1 MATFD
6 RGNLFQTELFEKN
19 VLIPYLQDYRNVT
32 NFARF
37 MGGSDAVIYNKM
49 ESKGDGDRIVFPLRQ
64 TFDPAVAIGN
74 EQLEG
79 NEQELTYVS
88 DMVDVGRIRFATL
101 LTDTQLMSLQTK
113 FQLESDVRADLLSQA
128 DMLNT
133 KRILQSFALAF
144 DGGAAGV
151 VPNLNQQF
159 TYADLRARILAS
171 RLDQAAGGISR
182 ARILIGDPT
191 LSGNGNNSKTT
202 YASLAV
208 ALISGNGGFAADR
221 HKMNVNHIRQLFN
234 QAATGQSLTI
244 TDNTFTVKE
253 SSIRPYKYK
262 THLGFEDK
270 RYVLFIAPETYNML
284 ATDPVWQAQ
293 VNRGVIENQD
303 QPSILYGS
311 MYKGTIEGVMV
322 IVIPELSNFLIR
334 NLANDQT
341 YAYSM
346 FCGAAAVGFG
356 MGQTPTFT
364 FRSSTD
370 YELYKGLAHNEISG
384 LKLLKYPSKARGVK
398 GNNNN
403 LVEYGVVHSFT
414 TIA

>member
-1 MATFD
+1 MATLD
-6 RGNLFQTELFEKN
+6 RNNLFQTQLFEKN

-49 ESKGDGDRIVFPLRQ
+49 ESKGDGDRIIFPLRQ
-64 TFDPAVAIGN
+64 TFEPIVSIGN

-101 LTDTQLMSLQTK
+101 LTDVQLMSLQTK
-113 FQLESDVRADLLSQA
+113 FQLESDVKADLLAQA
-128 DMLNT
+128 DSFNT

-144 DGGAAGV
+144 DGGAAGI
-151 VPNLNQQF
+151 VPSLNQQF
-159 TYADLRARILAS
+159 SYSDLKARILAS
-171 RLDQAAGGISR
+171 RLDQATGGISR
-182 ARILIGDPT
+182 ARILIGDPN
-191 LSGNGNNSKTT
+191 LVGGNTRTT
-202 YASLAV
+202 YADLTTALVV
-208 ALISGNGGFAADR
+208 ANFPVATNT
-221 HKMNVNHIRQLFN
+221 MNVSHIRQLFN
-234 QAATGQSLTI
+234 QAATGQSLPI
-244 TDNTFTVKE
+244 TNAAYTVKE

-262 THLGFEDK
+262 TYQGFEDK
-270 RYVLFIAPETYNML
+270 RYVLFIAPETYNRL
-284 ATDPVWQAQ
+284 AADPVWQSQ
-293 VNRGVIENQD
+293 INRGTIENQD

-322 IVIPELSNFLIR
+322 IVIPELSNLLIT
-334 NLANDQT
+334 NAAGNI
-341 YAYSM
+341 YAYSL

-364 FRSSTD
+364 FRSATD

-384 LKLLKYPSKARGVK
+384 LKLLKYPSKTRGIR

-403 LVEYGVVHSFT
+403 LVEYGIVHSFT
-414 TIA
+414 TIS

>member
-1 MATFD
+1 MATLD
-6 RGNLFQTELFEKN
+6 RNNLFQTQLFEKN

-49 ESKGDGDRIVFPLRQ
+49 ESKGDGDRIIFPLRQ

-79 NEQELTYVS
+79 NEQELVYVS
-88 DMVDVGRIRFATL
+88 DMVDVGRIRYATL
-101 LTDTQLMSLQTK
+101 LTDVQLLSLQTK

-133 KRILQSFALAF
+133 KRILQSFALAL

-151 VPNLNQQF
+151 VPTLNQQF

-171 RLDQAAGGISR
+171 RLDVAAGGGISR
-182 ARILIGDPT
+182 ARILIGDPN
-191 LSGNGNNSKTT
+191 LAGGNCRTT
-202 YASLAV
+202 YADLVTALTAANFPV
-208 ALISGNGGFAADR
+208 ATNL
-221 HKMNVNHIRQLFN
+221 MNVSHIRQLFN

-244 TDNTFTVKE
+244 TNAAYTVKE

-262 THLGFEDK
+262 THSGFEDK
-270 RYVLFIAPETYNML
+270 RYVLFIAPETYNKL
-284 ATDPVWQAQ
+284 ASDAVWQAQ

-311 MYKGTIEGVMV
+311 AYKGTIEGTMV
-322 IVIPELSNFLIR
+322 IVIPELSNFIIT
-334 NLANDQT
+334 NGNNT

-364 FRSSTD
+364 LRSSTD
-370 YELYKGLAHNEISG
+370 YDLYKGLAHNEISG

-398 GNNNN
+398 GNNTN

-414 TIA
+414 TIS

>member
-1 MATFD
+1 MSTLD
-6 RGNLFQTELFEKN
+6 RNNLFQTQLFEKN

-49 ESKGDGDRIVFPLRQ
+49 ESKGDGDRIIFPLRQ

-101 LTDTQLMSLQTK
+101 LTDVQLTNLQTK

-128 DMLNT
+128 DVLNT

-151 VPNLNQQF
+151 NPSLNQQF
-159 TYADLRARILAS
+159 SYSDLRARILAS
-171 RLDQAAGGISR
+171 RLDQAVGGISR
-182 ARILIGDPT
+182 ARILIGDPN
-191 LSGNGNNSKTT
+191 LVGGNARTT
-202 YASLAV
+202 YADLVTALAV
-208 ALISGNGGFAADR
+208 GNFPVATNT
-221 HKMNVNHIRQLFN
+221 MNVSHIRQLFN
-234 QAATGQSLTI
+234 QAATGQSLPI
-244 TDNTFTVKE
+244 TNAAYTVKE
-253 SSIRPYKYK
+253 SSVRPYKYK

-270 RYVLFIAPETYNML
+270 RYVLFIAPETYNKL
-284 ATDPVWQAQ
+284 ASDPVWQSQ
-293 VNRGVIENQD
+293 VHRGVIENQD

-322 IVIPELSNFLIR
+322 IVIPELSNFLIT
-334 NLANDQT
+334 NTVGNI
-341 YAYSM
+341 YAYSL

-384 LKLLKYPSKARGVK
+384 LKLLKYPSKVRGVR

>member
-6 RGNLFQTELFEKN
+6 RNNIFQNELFEKN

-49 ESKGDGDRIVFPLRQ
+49 ENKGDGDRIIFPLRQ

-101 LTDTQLMSLQTK
+101 LTDVQLMSLQTK

-128 DMLNT
+128 DLLNT

-151 VPNLNQQF
+151 NPSLNQQF
-159 TYADLRARILAS
+159 SYSDLRARILAS

-182 ARILIGDPT
+182 SRILIGDPN
-191 LSGNGNNSKTT
+191 LANGNARTT
-202 YASLAV
+202 YGDLATALVVGNFPV
-208 ALISGNGGFAADR
+208 ATNT
-221 HKMNVNHIRQLFN
+221 MNVSHIRQLFN
-234 QAATGQSLTI
+234 QAATGQSLPI
-244 TDNTFTVKE
+244 TNATYTVKE

-262 THLGFEDK
+262 THMGFEDK
-270 RYVLFIAPETYNML
+270 RYVLFIAPETYNKL
-284 ATDPVWQAQ
+284 AADPVWQAQ
-293 VNRGVIENQD
+293 ISRGVIENQD

-322 IVIPELSNFLIR
+322 IVIPELSNFLIT
-334 NLANDQT
+334 NAAGNI

-384 LKLLKYPSKARGVK
+384 LKLLKYPSKARGVR

-414 TIA
+414 TIS

>member
-1 MATFD
+1 MATLD
-6 RGNLFQTELFEKN
+6 RNNLFQTQLFEKN
-19 VLIPYLQDYRNVT
+19 VLIPYLQDYRNIT

-49 ESKGDGDRIVFPLRQ
+49 ENKGDGDRIIFPLRQ
-64 TFDPAVAIGN
+64 TFDPAIAIGN

-101 LTDTQLMSLQTK
+101 LTDVQLLSLQTK

-128 DMLNT
+128 DVLNT
-133 KRILQSFALAF
+133 KRILQAFALAF

-151 VPNLNQQF
+151 NPSLNQQF
-159 TYADLRARILAS
+159 SYSDLRDRILAS

-182 ARILIGDPT
+182 ARILIGDPN
-191 LSGNGNNSKTT
+191 LAGGKARTT
-202 YASLAV
+202 YADLASALLV
-208 ALISGNGGFAADR
+208 ANFPVATNT
-221 HKMNVNHIRQLFN
+221 MNVSHIRQLFN

-244 TDNTFTVKE
+244 TNAAYTLKE
-253 SSIRPYKYK
+253 SSVRPYKYK
-262 THLGFEDK
+262 THQGFEDK
-270 RYVLFIAPETYNML
+270 RYVLFIAPETYNKL
-284 ATDPVWQAQ
+284 AADPVWQAQ

-322 IVIPELSNFLIR
+322 IVIPELSNFLIT
-334 NLANDQT
+334 NTAGNI
-341 YAYSM
+341 YAYSL

-403 LVEYGVVHSFT
+403 LVEYGMVHSFT

>member
-1 MATFD
+1 MATLD
-6 RGNLFQTELFEKN
+6 RNNLFQTELFEKN
-19 VLIPYLQDYRNVT
+19 VLIPYLQDYRNIT

-49 ESKGDGDRIVFPLRQ
+49 ENKGDGDRIIFPLRQ

-101 LTDTQLMSLQTK
+101 LTDVQLMSLQTK

-133 KRILQSFALAF
+133 KRILQAFALAF
-144 DGGAAGV
+144 DGGAAGIN
-151 VPNLNQQF
+151 PSLNQQF
-159 TYADLRARILAS
+159 TYAQLRDRILAS

-182 ARILIGDPT
+182 ARILIGDPN
-191 LSGNGNNSKTT
+191 LVGGNARTT
-202 YASLAV
+202 YADLVTALTVGNFPV
-208 ALISGNGGFAADR
+208 ATNT
-221 HKMNVNHIRQLFN
+221 MNVSHIRQLFN

-244 TDNTFTVKE
+244 TNAAYTVKE

-270 RYVLFIAPETYNML
+270 RYVLFIAPETYNKL
-284 ATDPVWQAQ
+284 AADPLWQAQ

-322 IVIPELSNFLIR
+322 IVIPELSNFLIT
-334 NLANDQT
+334 NADGNI
-341 YAYSM
+341 YALSL
-346 FCGAAAVGFG
+346 FCGAAALGFG

-384 LKLLKYPSKARGVK
+384 IKALKYPSKAKGVK

-403 LVEYGVVHSFT
+403 LIEYGYQYSFT
-414 TIA
+414 TIV

>member
-1 MATFD
+1 
-6 RGNLFQTELFEKN
+6 
-19 VLIPYLQDYRNVT
+19 
-32 NFARF
+32 

-49 ESKGDGDRIVFPLRQ
+49 ENKGDGDRIIFPLRQ

-79 NEQELTYVS
+79 NEQELVYVS
-88 DMVDVGRIRFATL
+88 DMVDVGRIRYATL
-101 LTDTQLMSLQTK
+101 LTDVQLSSLQTK

-151 VPNLNQQF
+151 VPTLNQQF

-171 RLDQAAGGISR
+171 RLDVAAGGGISR
-182 ARILIGDPT
+182 ARILIGDPN
-191 LSGNGNNSKTT
+191 LNGGNCRTT
-202 YASLAV
+202 YADLVTALTAANFPV
-208 ALISGNGGFAADR
+208 ATNL
-221 HKMNVNHIRQLFN
+221 MNVSHIRQLFN

-244 TDNTFTVKE
+244 TNAAYTVKE

-262 THLGFEDK
+262 THSGFEDK
-270 RYVLFIAPETYNML
+270 RYVLFIAPETYNKL
-284 ATDPVWQAQ
+284 ASDAVWQAQ

-311 MYKGTIEGVMV
+311 AYKGTIEGTMV
-322 IVIPELSNFLIR
+322 IVIPELSIFIITNG
-334 NLANDQT
+334 NNT
-341 YAYSM
+341 YAYYM

-364 FRSSTD
+364 LRSSTD
-370 YELYKGLAHNEISG
+370 YDLYKGLAHNEISG
-384 LKLLKYPSKARGVK
+384 LKLLKYPSKARGVR
-398 GNNNN
+398 GNNTN

-414 TIA
+414 TIS

>member
-144 DGGAAGV
+144 DGGAAGI

-159 TYADLRARILAS
+159 NYADLRARILAS

-182 ARILIGDPT
+182 ARILIGDPN
-191 LSGNGNNSKTT
+191 LAGGNARTT
-202 YASLAV
+202 YADLVTALDV
-208 ALISGNGGFAADR
+208 ANFPVATNA
-221 HKMNVNHIRQLFN
+221 MNVSHIRQLFN
-234 QAATGQSLTI
+234 QAATGQSLVI
-244 TDNTFTVKE
+244 TDNTYTVKE

-270 RYVLFIAPETYNML
+270 RYVLFIAPETYNKL
-284 ATDPVWQAQ
+284 AADPVWQAQ

-322 IVIPELSNFLIR
+322 IVIPELSNFLIT
-334 NLANDQT
+334 NAAGNI
-341 YAYSM
+341 YAYSL

-403 LVEYGVVHSFT
+403 LVEYGMVHSFT

>member
-1 MATFD
+1 MATFE
-6 RGNLFQTELFEKN
+6 RSNIFQNELFMKN
-19 VLIPYLQDYRNVT
+19 VVIPYLQDYRNVT

-49 ESKGDGDRIVFPLRQ
+49 ENKGDGDRIIFPLRQ

-101 LTDTQLMSLQTK
+101 LTDVQLTNLQTK

-128 DMLNT
+128 DVLNT

-151 VPNLNQQF
+151 NPSLNQQF
-159 TYADLRARILAS
+159 SYSDLRARILAS
-171 RLDQAAGGISR
+171 RLDQAVGGISR
-182 ARILIGDPT
+182 ARILIGDPN
-191 LSGNGNNSKTT
+191 LVGGNARTT
-202 YASLAV
+202 YADLVTALAV
-208 ALISGNGGFAADR
+208 ANFPVATNT
-221 HKMNVNHIRQLFN
+221 MNVSHIRQLFN

-244 TDNTFTVKE
+244 TNAAYTVKE
-253 SSIRPYKYK
+253 SSVRPYKYK

-270 RYVLFIAPETYNML
+270 RYVLFIAPETYNKL
-284 ATDPVWQAQ
+284 AADPVWQSQ

-322 IVIPELSNFLIR
+322 IVIPELSNFLIT
-334 NLANDQT
+334 NAAGNI
-341 YAYSM
+341 YAYSL

-384 LKLLKYPSKARGVK
+384 LKLLKYPSKVRGVR

>member
-6 RGNLFQTELFEKN
+6 RGNLFQNQLFERN

-49 ESKGDGDRIVFPLRQ
+49 ENKGDGDRIIFPLRQ

-101 LTDTQLMSLQTK
+101 LTDVQLMSLQTK

-144 DGGAAGV
+144 DGGAGGV
-151 VPNLNQQF
+151 NPSLNQKF
-159 TYADLRARILAS
+159 TYAQLRDRILAS
-171 RLDQAAGGISR
+171 RLDQAIGGISR
-182 ARILIGDPT
+182 ARILIGDPK
-191 LSGNGNNSKTT
+191 LANGNSRTT
-202 YASLAV
+202 YADLTNALVVGNFPV
-208 ALISGNGGFAADR
+208 ATNT
-221 HKMNVNHIRQLFN
+221 MNVSHIRQLFN

-244 TDNTFTVKE
+244 TNTAYTVKE

-270 RYVLFIAPETYNML
+270 RYVLFIAPETYNKL
-284 ATDPVWQAQ
+284 ADDPVWQAQ

-322 IVIPELSNFLIR
+322 IVIPELSNFLIT
-334 NLANDQT
+334 NANDNV
-341 YAYSM
+341 YAYSL

>member
-6 RGNLFQTELFEKN
+6 RSNIFQNELFMKN
-19 VLIPYLQDYRNVT
+19 VTIPYLQEYRNVT

-49 ESKGDGDRIVFPLRQ
+49 ENKGDGDRIIFPLRQ

-101 LTDTQLMSLQTK
+101 LTDVQLLSLQTK

-151 VPNLNQQF
+151 NPSLNQQF
-159 TYADLRARILAS
+159 TYGQLRDRILAS

-182 ARILIGDPT
+182 ARILIGDPN
-191 LSGNGNNSKTT
+191 LVGGNARTT
-202 YASLAV
+202 YVDLATALVVGNFPV
-208 ALISGNGGFAADR
+208 ATNT
-221 HKMNVNHIRQLFN
+221 MNVSHIRQLFN
-234 QAATGQSLTI
+234 QASTGQSLTI
-244 TDNTFTVKE
+244 TNAAYTVKE
-253 SSIRPYKYK
+253 SSVRPYKYK

-270 RYVLFIAPETYNML
+270 RYVLFIAPETYNKL
-284 ATDPVWQAQ
+284 AADPVWQAQ
-293 VNRGVIENQD
+293 INRGVIENQD

-322 IVIPELSNFLIR
+322 IVIPELSNFLIT
-334 NLANDQT
+334 NAAGNI

-346 FCGAAAVGFG
+346 FCGAAAIGFG

>member
-1 MATFD
+1 
-6 RGNLFQTELFEKN
+6 
-19 VLIPYLQDYRNVT
+19 
-32 NFARF
+32 

-49 ESKGDGDRIVFPLRQ
+49 ENKGDGDRIIFPLRQ

-101 LTDTQLMSLQTK
+101 LTDVQLMSLQTK

-128 DMLNT
+128 DVLNT
-133 KRILQSFALAF
+133 KRILQAFALAF
-144 DGGAAGV
+144 DGGAAGI
-151 VPNLNQQF
+151 VPSLNQQF
-159 TYADLRARILAS
+159 SYADLRARILAS

-182 ARILIGDPT
+182 ARILIGDPNVV
-191 LSGNGNNSKTT
+191 NGNARTT
-202 YASLAV
+202 YADLVTALVV
-208 ALISGNGGFAADR
+208 ANFPVATNT
-221 HKMNVNHIRQLFN
+221 MNVSHIRQLFN

-244 TDNTFTVKE
+244 TNAAYTVKE
-253 SSIRPYKYK
+253 SSVRPYKYK
-262 THLGFEDK
+262 THQGFEDK
-270 RYVLFIAPETYNML
+270 RYVLFIAPETYNKL
-284 ATDPVWQAQ
+284 AADAVWQAQ

-322 IVIPELSNFLIR
+322 IVIPELSNFLIT
-334 NLANDQT
+334 NAAGNI
-341 YAYSM
+341 YAYSL

-403 LVEYGVVHSFT
+403 LVEYGMVHSFT

>member
-6 RGNLFQTELFEKN
+6 RSNIFQNELFMKN
-19 VLIPYLQDYRNVT
+19 VTIPYLQEYRNVT

-49 ESKGDGDRIVFPLRQ
+49 ENKGDGDRIIFPLRQ

-101 LTDTQLMSLQTK
+101 LTDVQLMSLQTK

-151 VPNLNQQF
+151 NPSLNQQF
-159 TYADLRARILAS
+159 TYSDLRARILAS

-182 ARILIGDPT
+182 ARILIGDPN
-191 LSGNGNNSKTT
+191 LVGGNARTT
-202 YASLAV
+202 YADLVTALAV
-208 ALISGNGGFAADR
+208 GQFPVATNT
-221 HKMNVNHIRQLFN
+221 MNVSHIRQLFN

-244 TDNTFTVKE
+244 TNAAYTVKE

-270 RYVLFIAPETYNML
+270 RYVLFIAPETYNKL
-284 ATDPVWQAQ
+284 AADPVWQAQ

-322 IVIPELSNFLIR
+322 IVIPELSNFLIT
-334 NLANDQT
+334 NAAGNV

>member
-1 MATFD
+1 MATFE
-6 RGNLFQTELFEKN
+6 RSNIFQNELFMKN
-19 VLIPYLQDYRNVT
+19 VVIPYLQDYRNVT

-49 ESKGDGDRIVFPLRQ
+49 ENKGDGDRIIFPLRQ

-101 LTDTQLMSLQTK
+101 LTDVQLLSLQTK

-128 DMLNT
+128 DSLNT
-133 KRILQSFALAF
+133 KRILQAFALAF
-144 DGGAAGV
+144 DGGAAGIN
-151 VPNLNQQF
+151 PSLNQQF
-159 TYADLRARILAS
+159 SYSDLRDRILAS

-182 ARILIGDPT
+182 ARILIGDPNT
-191 LSGNGNNSKTT
+191 DGANNRTRTT
-202 YASLAV
+202 YATLAV
-208 ALISGNGGFAADR
+208 ALLVANFPVATNTMS
-221 HKMNVNHIRQLFN
+221 VSHIRQLFN
-234 QAATGQSLTI
+234 QAATGQSLPI
-244 TDNTFTVKE
+244 TNATYTVKE
-253 SSIRPYKYK
+253 SSVRPYKYK
-262 THLGFEDK
+262 THQGFEDK
-270 RYVLFIAPETYNML
+270 RYVLFIAPETYNKL
-284 ATDPVWQAQ
+284 AADPVWQAQ
-293 VNRGVIENQD
+293 ISRGVIENQD

-322 IVIPELSNFLIR
+322 IVIPELSNFLIT
-334 NLANDQT
+334 NAAGNI

-414 TIA
+414 TIS

>member
-1 MATFD
+1 MATLD
-6 RGNLFQTELFEKN
+6 RNNLFQTQLFEKN

-49 ESKGDGDRIVFPLRQ
+49 ESKGDGDRIIFPLRQ

-79 NEQELTYVS
+79 NEQELVYVS
-88 DMVDVGRIRFATL
+88 DMVDVGRIRYATL
-101 LTDTQLMSLQTK
+101 LTDVQLLSLQTK

-144 DGGAAGV
+144 DGGANGI
-151 VPNLNQQF
+151 VPTLNQQF

-171 RLDQAAGGISR
+171 RLDVAAGGGISR
-182 ARILIGDPT
+182 ARILIGDPN
-191 LSGNGNNSKTT
+191 LNGGNCRTT
-202 YASLAV
+202 YADLVTALTAANFPV
-208 ALISGNGGFAADR
+208 ATNL
-221 HKMNVNHIRQLFN
+221 MNVSHIRQLFN

-244 TDNTFTVKE
+244 TNAAYTVKE

-262 THLGFEDK
+262 THSGFEDK
-270 RYVLFIAPETYNML
+270 RYVLFIAPETYNKL
-284 ATDPVWQAQ
+284 ASDAVWQAQ

-311 MYKGTIEGVMV
+311 AYKGTIEGTMV
-322 IVIPELSNFLIR
+322 IVIPELSNFIIT
-334 NLANDQT
+334 NGNNI

-364 FRSSTD
+364 LRSSTD
-370 YELYKGLAHNEISG
+370 YDLYKGLAHNEISG
-384 LKLLKYPSKARGVK
+384 LKLLKYPSKARGVR
-398 GNNNN
+398 GNNTN

-414 TIA
+414 TIS

>member
-1 MATFD
+1 MATLD
-6 RGNLFQTELFEKN
+6 RNNLFQTQLFEKN

-49 ESKGDGDRIVFPLRQ
+49 ENKGDGDRIIFPLRQ

-101 LTDTQLMSLQTK
+101 LTDVQLMSLQTK

-144 DGGAAGV
+144 DGGAGGV
-151 VPNLNQQF
+151 NPSLNQQF
-159 TYADLRARILAS
+159 TYAQLRDRILAS
-171 RLDQAAGGISR
+171 RLDQAIGGISR
-182 ARILIGDPT
+182 ARILIGDPN
-191 LSGNGNNSKTT
+191 LSNGNSRTT
-202 YASLAV
+202 YADLTNALVVGNFPV
-208 ALISGNGGFAADR
+208 ATNT
-221 HKMNVNHIRQLFN
+221 MNVSHIRQLFN

-244 TDNTFTVKE
+244 TNTAYTVKE

-270 RYVLFIAPETYNML
+270 RYVLFIAPETYNKL
-284 ATDPVWQAQ
+284 AADPVWQAQ

-322 IVIPELSNFLIR
+322 IVIPELSNFLIT
-334 NLANDQT
+334 NANDNV
-341 YAYSM
+341 YAYSL

>member
-1 MATFD
+1 MATFE
-6 RGNLFQTELFEKN
+6 RSNIFQNELFMKN
-19 VLIPYLQDYRNVT
+19 VVIPYLQDYRNVT

-49 ESKGDGDRIVFPLRQ
+49 ESKGDGDRIIFPLRQ

-101 LTDTQLMSLQTK
+101 LTDVQLMSLQTK

-128 DMLNT
+128 DLLNT

-144 DGGAAGV
+144 DGGAAGIN
-151 VPNLNQQF
+151 PSLNQQF
-159 TYADLRARILAS
+159 TYSDLRARILAS

-182 ARILIGDPT
+182 ARILIGDPN
-191 LSGNGNNSKTT
+191 LVGGNARTT
-202 YASLAV
+202 YADLTTALLV
-208 ALISGNGGFAADR
+208 AQFPVATNTMS
-221 HKMNVNHIRQLFN
+221 VSHIRQLFN
-234 QAATGQSLTI
+234 QAATGQSLPI
-244 TDNTFTVKE
+244 TNAAYTVKE
-253 SSIRPYKYK
+253 SSVRPYKYK
-262 THLGFEDK
+262 THQGFEDK
-270 RYVLFIAPETYNML
+270 RYVLFIAPETYNKL
-284 ATDPVWQAQ
+284 AADPVWQAQ

-322 IVIPELSNFLIR
+322 IVIPELSNFLIT
-334 NLANDQT
+334 NAAGNI
-341 YAYSM
+341 YAYSL

-384 LKLLKYPSKARGVK
+384 LKLLKYSSKVRGVR

>member
-6 RGNLFQTELFEKN
+6 RSNIFQNELFMKN
-19 VLIPYLQDYRNVT
+19 VTIPYLQDYRNVT

-49 ESKGDGDRIVFPLRQ
+49 ENKGDGDRIIFPLRQ

-101 LTDTQLMSLQTK
+101 LTDVQLMSLQTK

-128 DMLNT
+128 DVLNT
-133 KRILQSFALAF
+133 KRILQAFALAF
-144 DGGAAGV
+144 DGGAAGIN
-151 VPNLNQQF
+151 PSLNQQF
-159 TYADLRARILAS
+159 SYSDLRARILAS

-182 ARILIGDPT
+182 ARILIGDPN
-191 LSGNGNNSKTT
+191 LAGGKARTT
-202 YASLAV
+202 YADLVTALVVGNFPV
-208 ALISGNGGFAADR
+208 ATNTMS
-221 HKMNVNHIRQLFN
+221 VSHIRQLFN
-234 QAATGQSLTI
+234 QASTGQSLTI
-244 TDNTFTVKE
+244 TNAAYTVKE
-253 SSIRPYKYK
+253 SSVRPYKYK

-270 RYVLFIAPETYNML
+270 RYVLFIAPETYNKL
-284 ATDPVWQAQ
+284 AADPVWQAQ

-322 IVIPELSNFLIR
+322 IVIPELSNFLIT
-334 NLANDQT
+334 NAAGNI
-341 YAYSM
+341 YAYSL
-346 FCGAAAVGFG
+346 FCGAAAIGFG

-403 LVEYGVVHSFT
+403 LVEYGMVHSFT

>member
-1 MATFD
+1 MATLD
-6 RGNLFQTELFEKN
+6 RNNLFQTQLFEKN

-49 ESKGDGDRIVFPLRQ
+49 ENKGDGDRIIFPLRQ
-64 TFDPAVAIGN
+64 TFDPAIAIGN

-101 LTDTQLMSLQTK
+101 LTDVQLLSLQTK
-113 FQLESDVRADLLSQA
+113 FQLEFDVRADLLSQA
-128 DMLNT
+128 DVLNT

-144 DGGAAGV
+144 DGGAAGI
-151 VPNLNQQF
+151 VPSLNQQF
-159 TYADLRARILAS
+159 SYADLRARILAS

-182 ARILIGDPT
+182 ARILIGDPN
-191 LSGNGNNSKTT
+191 LVGGNARTT
-202 YASLAV
+202 YADLVTALLV
-208 ALISGNGGFAADR
+208 ANFPVATNT
-221 HKMNVNHIRQLFN
+221 MNVSHIRQLFN

-244 TDNTFTVKE
+244 TNAAYTVKE
-253 SSIRPYKYK
+253 SSVRPYKYK

-270 RYVLFIAPETYNML
+270 RYVLFIAPETYNKL
-284 ATDPVWQAQ
+284 AADPVWQAQ

-322 IVIPELSNFLIR
+322 IVIPELSNFLIT
-334 NLANDQT
+334 NGAGNI
-341 YAYSM
+341 YAYSL

-403 LVEYGVVHSFT
+403 LVEYGMVHSFT

>member
-6 RGNLFQTELFEKN
+6 RSNFYQTELFEKN

-49 ESKGDGDRIVFPLRQ
+49 ENKGDGDRIVFPLRQ
-64 TFDPAVAIGN
+64 TFDPIVSIGN
-74 EQLEG
+74 DQLEG

-101 LTDTQLMSLQTK
+101 LTDAQLTSIQTK
-113 FQLESDVRADLLSQA
+113 FNLESDVRADLLSQA

-133 KRILQSFALAF
+133 KRILQAFALAF

-151 VPNLNQQF
+151 VPSLNQQF
-159 TYADLRARILAS
+159 TYGQLRDRILAS

-182 ARILIGDPT
+182 ARILIGDPN
-191 LSGNGNNSKTT
+191 LVGGNARTT
-202 YASLAV
+202 YADLATALLV
-208 ALISGNGGFAADR
+208 ANFPVATNT
-221 HKMNVNHIRQLFN
+221 MNVSHIRQLFN

-244 TDNTFTVKE
+244 TNAAYTVKE

-262 THLGFEDK
+262 TYAGFEDK
-270 RYVLFIAPETYNML
+270 RYVLFVAPETYNRL
-284 ATDPVWQAQ
+284 ASDPVWQAQ
-293 VNRGVIENQD
+293 VNRGVIENKD

-311 MYKGTIEGVMV
+311 MYKGTIEGVMI
-322 IVIPELSNFLIR
+322 IVIPELSNFLIT
-334 NLANDQT
+334 NGAGNI
-341 YAYSM
+341 YALSL
-346 FCGAAAVGFG
+346 FCGASALGFG

-370 YELYKGLAHNEISG
+370 YELYHGMAHNEISG
-384 LKLLKYPSKARGVK
+384 IKALKYPSKARGVR

-403 LVEYGVVHSFT
+403 LVEYGYQYSFT

>member
-6 RGNLFQTELFEKN
+6 RSNIFQNELFMKN
-19 VLIPYLQDYRNVT
+19 VTIPYLQDYRNVT

-49 ESKGDGDRIVFPLRQ
+49 ENKGDGDRIIFPLRQ

-101 LTDTQLMSLQTK
+101 LTDVQLMSLQTK

-151 VPNLNQQF
+151 NPSLNQQF
-159 TYADLRARILAS
+159 TYSDLRARILAS

-182 ARILIGDPT
+182 ARILIGDPN
-191 LSGNGNNSKTT
+191 LVGGNARTT
-202 YASLAV
+202 YADLVTALAV
-208 ALISGNGGFAADR
+208 GQFPVATNT
-221 HKMNVNHIRQLFN
+221 MNVSHIRQLFN

-244 TDNTFTVKE
+244 TNAAYTVKE

-270 RYVLFIAPETYNML
+270 RYVLFIAPETYNKL
-284 ATDPVWQAQ
+284 AADPVWQAQ

-322 IVIPELSNFLIR
+322 IVIPELSNFLIT
-334 NLANDQT
+334 NAAGNV

-384 LKLLKYPSKARGVK
+384 LKLLKYSSKVRGVR

>member
-1 MATFD
+1 MSVTFRRD
-6 RGNLFQTELFEKN
+6 NFFQTELFEKN
-19 VLIPYLQDYRNVT
+19 VLIPYLEDYRNIT

-49 ESKGDGDRIVFPLRQ
+49 ENKGDGDRIVFPLRQ

-101 LTDTQLMSLQTK
+101 LTDVQLMSLQTK

-144 DGGAAGV
+144 DGGAGGIN
-151 VPNLNQQF
+151 PSLNQQF
-159 TYADLRARILAS
+159 TYSELRSRILAS
-171 RLDQAAGGISR
+171 RLDQATGGISR
-182 ARILIGDPT
+182 SRVLIGDPN
-191 LSGNGNNSKTT
+191 LVGGNARTT
-202 YASLAV
+202 YADLTAALLV
-208 ALISGNGGFAADR
+208 ANFPVATNT
-221 HKMNVNHIRQLFN
+221 MNVSHIRQLFN
-234 QAATGQSLTI
+234 QASTGQSLTI
-244 TDNTFTVKE
+244 SNAAYTVKE

-262 THLGFEDK
+262 TRLGFEDK
-270 RYVLFIAPETYNML
+270 RYVLFIAPETYNKL
-284 ATDPVWQAQ
+284 AADPTWVAQ
-293 VNRGVIENQD
+293 VGRGVIENQD

-322 IVIPELSNFLIR
+322 IVIPELSNFIIT
-334 NLANDQT
+334 NAAGNT

-346 FCGAAAVGFG
+346 FCGAAALGFG

-414 TIA
+414 TIS

>member
-6 RGNLFQTELFEKN
+6 RSNIFQNELFMKN
-19 VLIPYLQDYRNVT
+19 VTIPYLQDYRNVT

-49 ESKGDGDRIVFPLRQ
+49 ENKGDGDRIIFPLRQ

-101 LTDTQLMSLQTK
+101 LTDVQLMSLQTK

-128 DMLNT
+128 DVLNT
-133 KRILQSFALAF
+133 KRILQAFALAF
-144 DGGAAGV
+144 DGGAAGIN
-151 VPNLNQQF
+151 PSLNQQF
-159 TYADLRARILAS
+159 SYSDLRARILAS

-182 ARILIGDPT
+182 ARILIGDPN
-191 LSGNGNNSKTT
+191 LVGGNARTT
-202 YASLAV
+202 YADLVTALAV
-208 ALISGNGGFAADR
+208 GNFPVATNT
-221 HKMNVNHIRQLFN
+221 MNVSHIRQLFN

-244 TDNTFTVKE
+244 TNAAYTVKE

-270 RYVLFIAPETYNML
+270 RYVLFIAPETYNKL
-284 ATDPVWQAQ
+284 AADPVWQAQ

-322 IVIPELSNFLIR
+322 IVIPG
-334 NLANDQT
+334 LAI
-341 YAYSM
+341 SLLPM
-346 FCGAAAVGFG
+346 LLV
-356 MGQTPTFT
+356 TFT
-364 FRSSTD
+364 LILFSAV
-370 YELYKGLAHNEISG
+370 LL
-384 LKLLKYPSKARGVK
+384 LLVLVWVKLLHLLSEVLR
-398 GNNNN
+398 
-403 LVEYGVVHSFT
+403 T
-414 TIA
+414 TNCIRVLLTMKSADLNY

>member
-1 MATFD
+1 MATLD
-6 RGNLFQTELFEKN
+6 RNNLFQTQLFEKN

-49 ESKGDGDRIVFPLRQ
+49 ESKGDGDRIIFPLRQ

-79 NEQELTYVS
+79 NEQELVYVS
-88 DMVDVGRIRFATL
+88 DMVDVGRIRYATL
-101 LTDTQLMSLQTK
+101 LTDVQLLSLQTK

-133 KRILQSFALAF
+133 KRILQSFALAL

-151 VPNLNQQF
+151 VPTLNQQF

-171 RLDQAAGGISR
+171 RLDVAAGGGISR
-182 ARILIGDPT
+182 ARILIGDPN
-191 LSGNGNNSKTT
+191 LAGGNCRTT
-202 YASLAV
+202 YADLVTALTAANFPV
-208 ALISGNGGFAADR
+208 ATNL
-221 HKMNVNHIRQLFN
+221 MNVSHIRQLFN

-244 TDNTFTVKE
+244 TNAAYTVKE

-262 THLGFEDK
+262 THSGFEDK
-270 RYVLFIAPETYNML
+270 RYVLFIAPETYNKL
-284 ATDPVWQAQ
+284 ASDAVWQAQ

-311 MYKGTIEGVMV
+311 AYKGTIEGTMV
-322 IVIPELSNFLIR
+322 IVIPELSNFIIT
-334 NLANDQT
+334 NGNNI

-364 FRSSTD
+364 LRSSTD
-370 YELYKGLAHNEISG
+370 YDLYKGLAHNEISG
-384 LKLLKYPSKARGVK
+384 LKLLKYPSKARGVR
-398 GNNNN
+398 GNNTN

-414 TIA
+414 TIS

>member
-1 MATFD
+1 MATFE
-6 RGNLFQTELFEKN
+6 RSNIFQNELFMKN
-19 VLIPYLQDYRNVT
+19 VVIPYLQDYRNVT

-49 ESKGDGDRIVFPLRQ
+49 ESKGDGDRIIFPLRQ

-101 LTDTQLMSLQTK
+101 LTDVQLMSLQTK

-128 DMLNT
+128 DLLNT

-151 VPNLNQQF
+151 NPSLNQQF
-159 TYADLRARILAS
+159 SYSDLRARILAS

-182 ARILIGDPT
+182 ARILIGDPN
-191 LSGNGNNSKTT
+191 LVGGNARTT
-202 YASLAV
+202 YADLVTALAV
-208 ALISGNGGFAADR
+208 GNFPVATNT
-221 HKMNVNHIRQLFN
+221 MNVSHIRQLFN

-244 TDNTFTVKE
+244 TNAAYTVKE
-253 SSIRPYKYK
+253 SSVRPYKYK

-270 RYVLFIAPETYNML
+270 RYVLFIAPETYNKL
-284 ATDPVWQAQ
+284 AADPVWQAQ

-303 QPSILYGS
+303 QPSILFGS

-322 IVIPELSNFLIR
+322 IVIPELSNFLIT
-334 NLANDQT
+334 NAAGNT
-341 YAYSM
+341 YAYSL

-403 LVEYGVVHSFT
+403 LVEYGMVHSFT

>member
-6 RGNLFQTELFEKN
+6 RSNIFQNELFMKN
-19 VLIPYLQDYRNVT
+19 VTIPYLQDYRNVT

-49 ESKGDGDRIVFPLRQ
+49 ENKGDGDRIVFPLRQ

-101 LTDTQLMSLQTK
+101 LTDVQLMSLQTK

-128 DMLNT
+128 DSLNT
-133 KRILQSFALAF
+133 KRILQAFALAF
-144 DGGAAGV
+144 DGGAAGIN
-151 VPNLNQQF
+151 PSLNQQF
-159 TYADLRARILAS
+159 SYSDLRARILAS

-182 ARILIGDPT
+182 ARILIGDPN
-191 LSGNGNNSKTT
+191 LVGGNARTT
-202 YASLAV
+202 YADLTTALAV
-208 ALISGNGGFAADR
+208 GQFPVATNT
-221 HKMNVNHIRQLFN
+221 MNVSHIRQLFN
-234 QAATGQSLTI
+234 QAATGQSLPI
-244 TDNTFTVKE
+244 TNVAYTVKE
-253 SSIRPYKYK
+253 SSVRPYKYK
-262 THLGFEDK
+262 THQGFEDK
-270 RYVLFIAPETYNML
+270 RYVLFIAPETYNKL
-284 ATDPVWQAQ
+284 AADPVWQAQ

-322 IVIPELSNFLIR
+322 IVIPELSNFLIT
-334 NLANDQT
+334 NAAGNI
-341 YAYSM
+341 YAYSL

-403 LVEYGVVHSFT
+403 LVEYGMVHSFT

>member
-1 MATFD
+1 MATLD
-6 RGNLFQTELFEKN
+6 RNNLFQTQLFEKN

-49 ESKGDGDRIVFPLRQ
+49 ENKGDGDRIIFPLRQ

-101 LTDTQLMSLQTK
+101 LTDVQLLSLQTK

-128 DMLNT
+128 DSLNT
-133 KRILQSFALAF
+133 KRILQAFALAF

-151 VPNLNQQF
+151 NPSLNQQF
-159 TYADLRARILAS
+159 SYSDLRARILAS

-182 ARILIGDPT
+182 ARILIGDPN
-191 LSGNGNNSKTT
+191 LVGGNARTT
-202 YASLAV
+202 YADLTTALAIGQFPV
-208 ALISGNGGFAADR
+208 ATNT
-221 HKMNVNHIRQLFN
+221 MNVSHIRQLFN

-244 TDNTFTVKE
+244 TNAAYTVKE
-253 SSIRPYKYK
+253 SSVRPYKYK

-270 RYVLFIAPETYNML
+270 RYVLFIAPETYNKL
-284 ATDPVWQAQ
+284 AADPVWQSQ

-322 IVIPELSNFLIR
+322 IVIPELSNFLIT
-334 NLANDQT
+334 NAAGNI
-341 YAYSM
+341 YAYSL

-403 LVEYGVVHSFT
+403 LVEYGIVHSFT

>member
-6 RGNLFQTELFEKN
+6 RSNIFQNELFMKN
-19 VLIPYLQDYRNVT
+19 VTIPYLKDYRNVT

-49 ESKGDGDRIVFPLRQ
+49 ENKGDGDRIVFPLRQ

-101 LTDTQLMSLQTK
+101 LTDVQLMSLQTK

-128 DMLNT
+128 DSLNT
-133 KRILQSFALAF
+133 KRILQAFALAF
-144 DGGAAGV
+144 DGGAAGIN
-151 VPNLNQQF
+151 PSLNQQF
-159 TYADLRARILAS
+159 SYSDLRARILAS

-182 ARILIGDPT
+182 ARILIGDPN
-191 LSGNGNNSKTT
+191 LVGGNARTT
-202 YASLAV
+202 YVDLAAALLV
-208 ALISGNGGFAADR
+208 AQFPVATNT
-221 HKMNVNHIRQLFN
+221 MNVSHIRQLFN
-234 QAATGQSLTI
+234 QAATGQSLPI
-244 TDNTFTVKE
+244 TNAAYTVKE
-253 SSIRPYKYK
+253 SSVRPYKYK
-262 THLGFEDK
+262 THQGFEDK
-270 RYVLFIAPETYNML
+270 RYVLFIAPETYNKL
-284 ATDPVWQAQ
+284 AADPVWQAQ

-322 IVIPELSNFLIR
+322 IVIPELSNFLIT
-334 NLANDQT
+334 NAAGQI
-341 YAYSM
+341 YAYSL

-403 LVEYGVVHSFT
+403 LVEYGMVHSFT

>member
-1 MATFD
+1 MATLD
-6 RGNLFQTELFEKN
+6 RNNLFQTQLFEKN

-49 ESKGDGDRIVFPLRQ
+49 ESKGDGDRIIFPLRQ

-79 NEQELTYVS
+79 NEQELVYVS
-88 DMVDVGRIRFATL
+88 DMVDVGRIRYATL
-101 LTDTQLMSLQTK
+101 LTDVQLLSLQTK

-133 KRILQSFALAF
+133 KRILQSFALAL

-151 VPNLNQQF
+151 VPTLNQQF

-171 RLDQAAGGISR
+171 RLDVAAGGGISR
-182 ARILIGDPT
+182 ARILIGDPN
-191 LSGNGNNSKTT
+191 LNGGNCRTT
-202 YASLAV
+202 YADLVTALTAANFPV
-208 ALISGNGGFAADR
+208 ATNL
-221 HKMNVNHIRQLFN
+221 MNVSHIRQLFN

-244 TDNTFTVKE
+244 TNAAYTVKE

-262 THLGFEDK
+262 THSGFEDK
-270 RYVLFIAPETYNML
+270 RYVLFIAPETYNKL
-284 ATDPVWQAQ
+284 ASDAVWQAQ

-311 MYKGTIEGVMV
+311 AYKGTIEGTMV
-322 IVIPELSNFLIR
+322 IVIPELSNFIIT
-334 NLANDQT
+334 NGNNT

-364 FRSSTD
+364 LRSSTD
-370 YELYKGLAHNEISG
+370 YDLYKGLAHNEISG
-384 LKLLKYPSKARGVK
+384 LKLLKYPSKARGVR
-398 GNNNN
+398 GNNTN

-414 TIA
+414 TIS

>member
-6 RGNLFQTELFEKN
+6 RSNIFQNELFMKN
-19 VLIPYLQDYRNVT
+19 VTIPYLQEYRNVT

-49 ESKGDGDRIVFPLRQ
+49 ENKGDGDRIVFPLRQ

-101 LTDTQLMSLQTK
+101 LTDVQLMSLQTK

-128 DMLNT
+128 DSLNT
-133 KRILQSFALAF
+133 KRILQAFALAF
-144 DGGAAGV
+144 DGGAAGIN
-151 VPNLNQQF
+151 PSLNQQF
-159 TYADLRARILAS
+159 SYSDLRARILAS

-182 ARILIGDPT
+182 ARILIGDPN
-191 LSGNGNNSKTT
+191 LVGGNARTT
-202 YASLAV
+202 YVDLVTALAV
-208 ALISGNGGFAADR
+208 GNFPVATNT
-221 HKMNVNHIRQLFN
+221 MNVSHIRQLFN

-244 TDNTFTVKE
+244 TNATYTVKE
-253 SSIRPYKYK
+253 SSVRPYKYK
-262 THLGFEDK
+262 THQGFEDK
-270 RYVLFIAPETYNML
+270 RYVLFIAPETYNKL
-284 ATDPVWQAQ
+284 AADPVWQAQ

-322 IVIPELSNFLIR
+322 IVIPELSNFLIT
-334 NLANDQT
+334 NAAGNI
-341 YAYSM
+341 YAYSL

-403 LVEYGVVHSFT
+403 LVEYGMVHSFT

>member
-6 RGNLFQTELFEKN
+6 RGNIFQTELFEKN

-101 LTDTQLMSLQTK
+101 LTDSQLMSLQTK
-113 FQLESDVRADLLSQA
+113 FNLESDVRADLLSQA

-151 VPNLNQQF
+151 NPNLNQQF
-159 TYADLRARILAS
+159 SYADLRARILAS
-171 RLDQAAGGISR
+171 RLDRAAGGGISR
-182 ARILIGDPT
+182 ARILIGDPN
-191 LSGNGNNSKTT
+191 LAGGNCRTT
-202 YASLAV
+202 YADLVTALAV
-208 ALISGNGGFAADR
+208 GNFPVATNV
-221 HKMNVNHIRQLFN
+221 MNVSHIRQLFN
-234 QAATGQSLTI
+234 QAATGQSLVI
-244 TDNTFTVKE
+244 TDNAFTVKE

-270 RYVLFIAPETYNML
+270 RYVLFIAPETYNKL
-284 ATDPVWQAQ
+284 AADAVWQAQ

-303 QPSILYGS
+303 QPSILFGS

-322 IVIPELSNFLIR
+322 IVIPELSNFIIT
-334 NLANDQT
+334 NGAGNS
-341 YAYSM
+341 YAYSL